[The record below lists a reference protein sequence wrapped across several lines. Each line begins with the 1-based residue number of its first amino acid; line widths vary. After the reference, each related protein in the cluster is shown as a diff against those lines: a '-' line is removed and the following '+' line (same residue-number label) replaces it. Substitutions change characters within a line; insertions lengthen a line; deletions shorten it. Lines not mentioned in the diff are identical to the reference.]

1 MEINHLHKRGTDESA
16 GDPDDARNDG
26 GDVGV
31 GGHAD
36 VTEHVHGVEYHGVAA
51 GQLLEDEDKE
61 QDDEGFVRG
70 RILEQG
76 QSLRQRG
83 ALLAPAS
90 RG

>member
-16 GDPDDARNDG
+16 GDPDDARDDG

-31 GGHAD
+31 GRHAD

-83 ALLAPAS
+83 ALLTSAC
-90 RG
+90 